1 MSFLRRT
8 WNTGN
13 ILALVGLV
21 ALIFT
26 FVWPYVTARR
36 VARVETWAENIAGNL
51 LAAAVAAPL
60 LELADPEAAGSLLTS
75 LEDDS
80 DRERLHPHAPE
91 DPEAAPGLYFEGK
104 HYAYAVLRT
113 PSRHETDPDGPLE
126 VYAWPLSNLGPGRT
140 AFFFAQN
147 APPAYTYNL
156 HTRYNG
162 WTRIPQPGSGRAYD
176 PDDQDTDGYRAR
188 DGERWL
194 ELKREGPKEE
204 AGGRQR

>member
-1 MSFLRRT
+1 MSFFRRT

-51 LAAAVAAPL
+51 LAAAIAAPSLDLAEPAAATAL
-60 LELADPEAAGSLLTS
+60 LST
-75 LEDDS
+75 LEDNS
-80 DRERLHPHAPE
+80 ERERLDPHTPE
-91 DPEAAPGLYFEGK
+91 DPTAAPGLYFEGK

-113 PSRHETDPDGPLE
+113 PSRNGVNPDGPLE

-140 AFFFAQN
+140 AFFFAQD

-162 WTRIPQPGSGRAYD
+162 WARIPQPGSGRAYD
-176 PDDQDTDGYRAR
+176 PDVHDTDGYRAR

-194 ELKREGPKEE
+194 ELKRETAKEK
-204 AGGRQR
+204 